1 MDQISKMDQNPKL
14 DHNPKNWLKSNNGS
28 KMKKKSQSIFQK
40 YQIIVISCQKSRFL
54 TLNWAFKYLEKNW
67 RFSDQS
73 WHSLQNLNFWTKT
86 GGLEQCETLK
96 RSVLVWFPLLNH
108 TEADSGTID
117 QYPEWLLHTLWQHV
131 SRSCNPDFSP
141 QWISQQS
148 WDWYPVRTQ
157 CTLS

>member
-1 MDQISKMDQNPKL
+1 MDQKWKKKIPNHFSKVSNNCNFVPEISIFDPKL
-14 DHNPKNWLKSNNGS
+14 SL
-28 KMKKKSQSIFQK
+28 QIFG
-40 YQIIVISCQKSRFL
+40 
-54 TLNWAFKYLEKNW
+54 KNW